1 MRPNVLPSPGAEP
14 GHVKAQP
21 VPGFVESWY
30 NVPQLCRPRSAH
42 LRYCGIA
49 VFKTAPWRV
58 FEKRDAMQIRV
69 CIFVKTGFCETAF
82 AVCVSCDG
90 KFYRTG
96 EVADDYKA
104 MLASAFK
111 RTLISPGSL
120 KSA

>member
-1 MRPNVLPSPGAEP
+1 MSPNVLPSPGAEP

-21 VPGFVESWY
+21 VPGFEESWY
-30 NVPQLCRPRSAH
+30 NVPQLCRPR
-42 LRYCGIA
+42 IA

-69 CIFVKTGFCETAF
+69 CSFVKTGFCETAF

-96 EVADDYKA
+96 EVNGRLQSDACIG
-104 MLASAFK
+104 F
-111 RTLISPGSL
+111 
-120 KSA
+120 